1 MDPDRLGDL
10 VIANT
15 AGYHWNEEMSNDMSE
30 FSTPLITGYK
40 QALNSEKLPGMW
52 TPFIIMGP
60 GIKKNNF
67 MGVNPFPLIDQ
78 YPTIM
83 KALGVDSPSFVQ
95 GTSLDL
101 FE

>member
-1 MDPDRLGDL
+1 
-10 VIANT
+10 
-15 AGYHWNEEMSNDMSE
+15 MSNDMSE